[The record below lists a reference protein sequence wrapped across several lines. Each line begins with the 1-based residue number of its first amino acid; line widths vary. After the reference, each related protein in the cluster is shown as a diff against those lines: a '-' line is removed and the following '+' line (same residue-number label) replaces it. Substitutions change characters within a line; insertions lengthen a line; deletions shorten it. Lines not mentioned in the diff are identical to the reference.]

1 MTSYP
6 TSKENTLDNYTEID
20 KIQSKQDN
28 KNATTWA
35 NILMVENG
43 KELNVLQIGLV
54 TQSSIGMIKV

>member
-28 KNATTWA
+28 IITPVPT
-35 NILMVENG
+35 
-43 KELNVLQIGLV
+43 
-54 TQSSIGMIKV
+54 